1 MLLQVLKPEF
11 ARHCTHHRGIVEDAA
26 HHVVYRSLMRVT
38 VDSELA
44 RHLKL
49 VPIMVEDLR
58 HVMQSIVVISL
69 YL

>member
-1 MLLQVLKPEF
+1 
-11 ARHCTHHRGIVEDAA
+11 VEDAA